1 MNSITL
7 IMALSAIIWYIL
19 DRVKPLWSDKSWGK
33 YVTTF
38 SAGVLGAAVVFGY
51 GLDVVCAMGMAT
63 EMTVVGQVITVLALM
78 CGSSAISEI
87 ITRIKVEE
95 K

>member
-38 SAGVLGAAVVFGY
+38 AAGVLGAAVVFGY

-63 EMTVVGQVITVLALM
+63 EMTIVGQVITVLALM